1 MKREGLKE
9 HCMFRKFFSFIITV
23 LYETRKTEYRILR
36 EKTQTQEVCKGLK
49 ILGLD
54 LFYKKNIPPHL

>member
-36 EKTQTQEVCKGLK
+36 QRNTNKKSWKGLK
-49 ILGLD
+49 ILGLEQN
-54 LFYKKNIPPHL
+54 L